1 MANSPL
7 VNCTKLSPMCSSPRN
22 HRIDT
27 ITIHH
32 MAGNLSAETCGQVFQ
47 TRQASSN
54 YGVDSNGR
62 VGLYVDEGDR
72 SWASANPANDHR
84 AVTIEVANC
93 GGGPDWPVSGA
104 AYDKLIELAA
114 DICRRNGIAKLVWSG
129 DKSDRVGHKNGC
141 NMTVHQDFMATS
153 CPGPYL
159 LARMPQIAADVNA
172 KLGAAPAAPNTAPS
186 APATGPSAA
195 TGPRVGSVVDFTGT
209 RHYVSSNAAKAS
221 ACRPGRAKV
230 TKLAPGARHPYH
242 LIGVTGAGSTVYG
255 WVDAGDVG

>member
-1 MANSPL
+1 MTNSPL
-7 VNCTKLSPMCSSPRN
+7 VNYTKRSPMCNSPRN

-93 GGGPDWPVSGA
+93 GGAPDWPVSDA
-104 AYDKLIELAA
+104 AYDKLIDLVA
-114 DICRRNGIAKLVWSG
+114 DICRRNGIPRLVWSG
-129 DKSDRVGHKNGC
+129 DRADRVGHRNGC
-141 NMTVHQDFMATS
+141 NMTVHRDFMATS

-159 LARMPQIAADVNA
+159 LARMPQIAVDVNA
-172 KLGAAPAAPNTAPS
+172 KLGVPAPATPA
-186 APATGPSAA
+186 APATGPRA
-195 TGPRVGSVVDFTGT
+195 GDVVDFTGT
-209 RHYVSSNAAKAS
+209 RHYVSSDAAKGS
-221 ACRPGRAKV
+221 ACRPGKAKV
-230 TKLAPGARHPYH
+230 TKVAPGAKHPYH